1 MVASQFVLEIHG
13 GNPDWPLL
21 LAAGARIHA
30 CPSEKNALQCC
41 LMLLICTLVCHTY
54 SCVSSQQSYKAD
66 WRDIIIPLFTEE
78 TNPQVTWLKPRGFS
92 NQNLP
97 SGPPPWEPPSK
108 ASYELNICV
117 KPLCRVMFK
126 LFPANN
132 WNPNIWAGAPTWNF
146 LGGVQPE
153 RGKATR
159 KHSWQISFT
168 EILFL
173 ISFDVERKTECL
185 ILGYFEM
192 NQLFTSQ
199 RCLGGE

>member
-66 WRDIIIPLFTEE
+66 WRDIIIPIFTEE
-78 TNPQVTWLKPRGFS
+78 TNPEVTWLKPRGFS

-97 SGPPPWEPPSK
+97 SGLPPWEPSRK

-117 KPLCRVMFK
+117 KPLCREWCSNYF
-126 LFPANN
+126 LQITEIPISGQELQPGFP
-132 WNPNIWAGAPTWNF
+132 GRST
-146 LGGVQPE
+146 
-153 RGKATR
+153 TR
-159 KHSWQISFT
+159 KGKS
-168 EILFL
+168 
-173 ISFDVERKTECL
+173 
-185 ILGYFEM
+185 Y
-192 NQLFTSQ
+192 
-199 RCLGGE
+199 